1 MTKILTPKQKR
12 FIDEYLVDLNASQ
25 AAIRAGF
32 SPRTSRFIGYR
43 LLTMPQIKE
52 AIGEAQGNLSRRTAV
67 TQERVIAELAAI
79 AFSNIGDV
87 ISWGPDGVSVKRADE
102 LSPEILSAIADIS
115 KSGVREGG
123 MVRVRL
129 YDKLK
134 ALELL
139 GKHLGLFTEKVEV
152 GLRPIFT
159 FGPENDK

>member
-1 MTKILTPKQKR
+1 MTKIILTPKQKR
-12 FIDEYLVDLNASQ
+12 FIDEYLIDLNATQ
-25 AAIRAGF
+25 AAIRAGY
-32 SPRTSRFIGYR
+32 SKKTACFIGYEN
-43 LLTMPQIKE
+43 LTKPQIKD
-52 AIGEAQGNLSRRTAV
+52 ALQEAQGNLSRRTQV
-67 TQERVIAELAAI
+67 SQERVIAELAAI

-87 ISWGPDGVSVKRADE
+87 ISWGPDGVSVKSADE
-102 LSPEILSAIADIS
+102 LSPEILASVADVS
-115 KSGVREGG
+115 RSGVKDGG

-159 FGPENDK
+159 FGDE